1 MIVALSKIYEYIII
15 DLIRL
20 LFLLVMHTKGTLYLT
35 LYFVFSALLKHQK
48 YKYVILR
55 NPNVNNFFAKRY
67 PLVSPPLVKGK
78 YSLNK
83 QLTTFVRVKTKI

>member
-1 MIVALSKIYEYIII
+1 MIVALFKIYVI

-20 LFLLVMHTKGTLYLT
+20 LFLLIMHTKGTLYLT

-67 PLVSPPLVKGK
+67 PLVSPTGYTLPLHNLKLLHQALGK
-78 YSLNK
+78 S
-83 QLTTFVRVKTKI
+83 Q